1 MVKRG
6 LLIGR
11 YQPFHYG
18 HLYVVK
24 QVLSEVDELII
35 GVGSAQVSHTLENH
49 FTAGERI
56 LMISKAL
63 IEEGIPSSRYLII
76 PIPDIWNNALWVS
89 HVCALTPPFHVVYTG
104 NPLAHRLFKE
114 AGFDVRAPPPYDRAK
129 FSGTE
134 VRKRMLEGCDWKS
147 LVPPAVAK
155 VIEEIGG
162 VERLKDISKS
172 DKLSYLEPRSSPP

>member
-1 MVKRG
+1 LVKRG

-24 QVLSEVDELII
+24 EVLKEVDELII
-35 GVGSAQVSHTLENH
+35 GIGSAQVSHTLENP

-63 IEEGIPSSRYLII
+63 MDEGISPSRYLIV

-89 HVCALTPPFHVVYTG
+89 HVRALTPPFQIVYTG
-104 NPLAHRLFKE
+104 NPLAWRLFKE
-114 AGFDVRAPPPYDRAK
+114 AGFEVKSPPLYDRAK
-129 FSGTE
+129 YSGTE
-134 VRKRMLEGCDWKS
+134 VRKRMLEGGDWKS

-162 VERLKDISKS
+162 VERLRDISKS